1 MRLMSTAQQPRR
13 RQSSRTAL
21 VAVVIASSLGAVS
34 LGGCS
39 PRVDTRGNL
48 PDPETVLE
56 VQPGMHDRTQ
66 VASIL
71 GSPSTVATFED
82 DTWYYISRRT
92 EQIAFFEPEVV
103 DQQVLVVKFDQAGL
117 VSDMQVYGVE
127 HGQIITPVS
136 RTTPTSGRELTVLQQ
151 IFGNLGRFN
160 TSEEN

>member
-1 MRLMSTAQQPRR
+1 MLA
-13 RQSSRTAL
+13 AL
-21 VAVVIASSLGAVS
+21 GLAA
-34 LGGCS
+34 CS

-56 VQPGMHDRTQ
+56 VQPGIHDRTQ

-82 DTWYYISRRT
+82 DTWYYVSRRT
-92 EQIAFFEPEVV
+92 EQIAFFEPEVI
-103 DQQVLVVKFDQAGL
+103 DQQVLMVKFDQDGL
-117 VSDMQVYGVE
+117 VSDMKVYGIEDGRIIEPVE
-127 HGQIITPVS
+127 

-160 TSEEN
+160 TGDKGK